1 MVIIQVVYVHILYN
15 MIVLNEY
22 DQIIKLILDDS
33 TGVEDRFM
41 IWMSSNYIRD
51 NRWTQVIVFVLCISV
66 HYNSN

>member
-51 NRWTQVIVFVLCISV
+51 NR
-66 HYNSN
+66 